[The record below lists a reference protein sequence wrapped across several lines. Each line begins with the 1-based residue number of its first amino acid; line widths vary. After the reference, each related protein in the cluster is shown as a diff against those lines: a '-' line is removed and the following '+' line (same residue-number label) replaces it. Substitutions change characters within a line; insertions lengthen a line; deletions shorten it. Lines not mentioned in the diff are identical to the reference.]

1 MLRFVFAGLVAL
13 TPVAV
18 RAQTEQQ
25 QTVDRASLAAQD
37 LVNNKEGRDAQA
49 VLRRARAVM
58 ICPQVFRAG
67 FLLGGQG
74 GTCVLTARDGGGSWS
89 SPAFY
94 GLGGAS
100 IGFQAGMQD
109 AQVIFI
115 IMNDRGLR
123 AIMDSQLKVGADA
136 AVTFVDA
143 GGGVEGAT
151 TAALSADIVG
161 FSRARG
167 LFAGVSLGGSMLSA
181 KSDWNE
187 AYYGRPVGVQ
197 NIVVTMEARNPGAD
211 PLREV
216 LSRYGTQV
224 ASGAPMPPPGPGPIQ
239 LQPEPR
245 GPVQQQPL
253 APVQRQPLGA
263 PPRR

>member
-1 MLRFVFAGLVAL
+1 MRRSLIAGLLAL
-13 TPVAV
+13 LPLTAH
-18 RAQTEQQ
+18 AQSEQQ

-37 LVNNKEGRDAQA
+37 LLNDRTGQDAQY
-49 VLRRARAVM
+49 VLRHARAVM

-67 FLLGGQG
+67 FLFGGQG
-74 GTCVLTARDGGGSWS
+74 GTCVLTARAGGGSWS

-94 GLGGAS
+94 ALGGAS
-100 IGFQAGMQD
+100 FGFQAGMQD
-109 AQVIFI
+109 AEVMFL
-115 IMNDRGLR
+115 IMNDRGLQ
-123 AIMDSQLKVGADA
+123 AVMDTQLKLGADA
-136 AVTFVDA
+136 AATFVDL

-167 LFAGVSLGGSMLSA
+167 LYAGISLGGSIMSS
-181 KSDWNE
+181 KSDWNA

-197 NIVVTMEARNPGAD
+197 DIVITMQANNPGAD

-224 ASGAPMPPPGPGPIQ
+224 ASAPPPPSGYYAPPGPGPGPIQ
-239 LQPEPR
+239 LQPR
-245 GPVQQQPL
+245 SSVQQQQLP
-253 APVQRQPLGA
+253 

>member
-13 TPVAV
+13 APLAAK
-18 RAQTEQQ
+18 AQTEQQ

-37 LVNNKEGRDAQA
+37 LLNDKDGRDAQN

-67 FLLGGQG
+67 FVFGGQG
-74 GTCVLTARDGGGSWS
+74 GTCVLTARDGAGSWS
-89 SPAFY
+89 APAFY

-109 AQVIFI
+109 AQVMFL

-123 AIMDSQLKVGADA
+123 AIMDSQLKLGADA
-136 AVTFVDA
+136 AITFVDL

-151 TAALSADIVG
+151 TTALSADVVG

-167 LFAGVSLGGSMLSA
+167 LFAGISLGGSMLSA
-181 KSDWNE
+181 KGDWNE
-187 AYYGRPVGVQ
+187 
-197 NIVVTMEARNPGAD
+197 
-211 PLREV
+211 
-216 LSRYGTQV
+216 
-224 ASGAPMPPPGPGPIQ
+224 
-239 LQPEPR
+239 
-245 GPVQQQPL
+245 
-253 APVQRQPLGA
+253 
-263 PPRR
+263 